1 MLTHRPGELASRRS
15 TCTESLT
22 SVRRRLPAIAYATLR
37 PTTTASLACSP
48 AASVPG
54 DATNTPTAQSPLLPG
69 IPIGASDIEL
79 PCEESPYCYNGGR
92 VSSALGAH
100 AVRLLSSLTDDDNG
114 DDNYA
119 SLRAYDINDQPRH
132 PSPPPSSHAHGTT
145 LHDGIANYHRPLTTA
160 KTTATPPA
168 APGRPYS
175 TLSPPAA
182 AAIVGEPV
190 LAETTTTSWP
200 LRQPA

>member
-1 MLTHRPGELASRRS
+1 MTKLLGDRVALVDNEVLVEDLEDLVSLQVGHDGRRMPLARGAGSR
-15 TCTESLT
+15 
-22 SVRRRLPAIAYATLR
+22 
-37 PTTTASLACSP
+37 
-48 AASVPG
+48 
-54 DATNTPTAQSPLLPG
+54 
-69 IPIGASDIEL
+69 
-79 PCEESPYCYNGGR
+79 GGK
-92 VSSALGAH
+92 G
-100 AVRLLSSLTDDDNG
+100 LSSRDDDNG

-145 LHDGIANYHRPLTTA
+145 LHDGIGNYHRPLTTA